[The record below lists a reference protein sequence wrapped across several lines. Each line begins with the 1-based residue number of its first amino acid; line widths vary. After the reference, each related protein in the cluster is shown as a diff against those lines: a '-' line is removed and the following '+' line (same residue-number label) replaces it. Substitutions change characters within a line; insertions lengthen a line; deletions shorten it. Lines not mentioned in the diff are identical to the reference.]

1 MKKLFLSLLTLAMY
15 AMPLVAS
22 AQETV
27 TVVAVGDV
35 MLGSILPNRSYLPP
49 AGEENHLFDE
59 VKPYLN
65 GDVVF
70 CNVEGTFTD
79 NTLGATRCNN
89 PSQC

>member
-1 MKKLFLSLLTLAMY
+1 MKKILLSLLTLAMY
-15 AMPLVAS
+15 AMPMAAN

-49 AGEENHLFDE
+49 EGEEKKLFDE
-59 VKPYLN
+59 VKPYFN

-70 CNVEGTFTD
+70 CNV
-79 NTLGATRCNN
+79 
-89 PSQC
+89 